1 MNAEGAVPAGATR
14 TSRQEVK
21 AQLAEYLAQQPA
33 AKQAFHKWMKAL
45 EVAGL
50 ALIVGAFAVA
60 LYVSIRHTLFLGTT
74 IAAAWFAF
82 PVSAVPLMILQGVH
96 TIALR
101 ASVPLTV
108 NGRPRTFVTGS
119 RAVWSGWGLIATALA
134 VGAFWSILAYAVWS
148 FDTEM
153 IGGYGRI
160 VGTALGVVIP
170 AAIILGLVS
179 ALYRQFV
186 RSR

>member
-1 MNAEGAVPAGATR
+1 M
-14 TSRQEVK
+14 
-21 AQLAEYLAQQPA
+21 
-33 AKQAFHKWMKAL
+33 
-45 EVAGL
+45 
-50 ALIVGAFAVA
+50 
-60 LYVSIRHTLFLGTT
+60 
-74 IAAAWFAF
+74 
-82 PVSAVPLMILQGVH
+82 
-96 TIALR
+96 
-101 ASVPLTV
+101 

-119 RAVWSGWGLIATALA
+119 RAVWSGWVLIATALA
-134 VGAFWSILAYAVWS
+134 VGAFWGVLAYAVWT

>member
-1 MNAEGAVPAGATR
+1 MNVEGTVPARATR
-14 TSRQEVK
+14 MSRQEIKV
-21 AQLAEYLAQQPA
+21 QMAEYLAQQPA
-33 AKQAFHKWMKAL
+33 AKQAFHKWMKVL

-50 ALIVGAFAVA
+50 ALLVGVFAVA
-60 LYVSIRHTLFLGTT
+60 LYVSIRHTAFLGTT

-82 PVSAVPLMILQGVH
+82 PVSAVPLMILEGLH
-96 TIALR
+96 TIVLR
-101 ASVPLTV
+101 ASLPWTV
-108 NGRPRTFVTGS
+108 NGRPRAFVTGS
-119 RAVWSGWGLIATALA
+119 RAVWSGWVLIAMALA
-134 VGAFWSILAYAVWS
+134 AGAFWGILAYAVWT